1 MKPPHFCF
9 DPVMLLSLELNLHI
23 SGQVTIT
30 PRLEKNNSKIGK
42 KKHKHI
48 VGLVHPGDCEVIV
61 GLDTS

>member
-1 MKPPHFCF
+1 
-9 DPVMLLSLELNLHI
+9 MLLSLELNLHI

-42 KKHKHI
+42 KHKHI